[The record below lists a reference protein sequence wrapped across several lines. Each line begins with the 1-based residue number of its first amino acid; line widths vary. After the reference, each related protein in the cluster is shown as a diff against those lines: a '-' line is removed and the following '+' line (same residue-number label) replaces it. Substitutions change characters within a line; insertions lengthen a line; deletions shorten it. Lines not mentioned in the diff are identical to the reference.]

1 MTRQTW
7 LFIALGAL
15 SGAALLSSIG
25 AWILLWRERRTR
37 SRAPGSEGPE
47 ED

>member
-25 AWILLWRERRTR
+25 AWILLWRERRR
-37 SRAPGSEGPE
+37 RPAPEGA
-47 ED
+47 EDA